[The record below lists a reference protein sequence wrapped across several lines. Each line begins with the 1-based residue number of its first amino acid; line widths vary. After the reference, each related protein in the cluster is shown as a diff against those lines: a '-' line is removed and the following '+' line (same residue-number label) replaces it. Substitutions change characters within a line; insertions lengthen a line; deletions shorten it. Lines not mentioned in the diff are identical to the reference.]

1 MKHNSRRTDSLH
13 NSRQRRKAESTFTV
27 PSKQGFFPPHGET
40 SAALVL
46 LLSCSNTCSVTR
58 GGDLPPA
65 PVPPPPSELLSL
77 RLRSALAR
85 PRCVGECKYAA
96 VVSSHWPV
104 TPLCGRVGEGA
115 RCLYKSTVPSSVSV
129 TQRGLTVKLPQTV
142 LERKGRW
149 SLSPLA

>member
-1 MKHNSRRTDSLH
+1 MKHDSRRTDSLH
-13 NSRQRRKAESTFTV
+13 NSRQRRKAESIFMV
-27 PSKQGFFPPHGET
+27 PSKQGFFFFAPLTEKPPQ
-40 SAALVL
+40 
-46 LLSCSNTCSVTR
+46 LSSYSCRAVTPAR
-58 GGDLPPA
+58 SLEGGICRLHLFLP
-65 PVPPPPSELLSL
+65 L

-115 RCLYKSTVPSSVSV
+115 RRLYKSTVPSSVSV
-129 TQRGLTVKLPQTV
+129 TQRGLTEKLPADS
-142 LERKGRW
+142 LKRKGRW